1 MPSVDV
7 GLVDLLFHPPLG
19 VLSPFL
25 DYHGPFYGYFTF
37 TVWGSTPGPVFSDRS
52 VTDTF
57 GCLVNINGAIPA
69 GLGFTNG
76 WISDDFTADES
87 RYDERL
93 AQVVVQHQFAGGG
106 WITTQIANI
115 HTVPAMVLWET
126 ALPGRIGLLTSP
138 AVEIDMYYLLVP

>member
-19 VLSPFL
+19 VLAPYL
-25 DYHGPFYGYFTF
+25 DYHGPFYGYYTF
-37 TVWGSTPGPVFSDRS
+37 TVWGSTPGPTIIDRT
-52 VTDTF
+52 VGDTF
-57 GCLVNINGAIPA
+57 GLIVSVNGSIPT

-76 WISDDFTADES
+76 WISSDLNYDES

-93 AQVVVQHQFAGGG
+93 AQIVVQHQFASGG
-106 WITTQIANI
+106 WVTTQVANV
-115 HTVPAMVLWET
+115 HTIPALVMWET

-138 AVEIDMYYLLVP
+138 AVEIDMYYLMVP